1 MTCVTKAGWT
11 TAVSVL
17 LLLVCDHPAA
27 GQSLSDRLKAL
38 SPLVNRSWSGDMKSP
53 DGSRTFKTDRRFE
66 ALWDG
71 SVVRYTASI
80 PEVGSYSE
88 GHFYWDREARKIA
101 VVIVNSGGVVQRGT
115 VTVKDRVVTI
125 QGKIVFP
132 EQTFDYRNTFEMKA
146 DGTMVDRWFQNAG
159 GEWRDGHVIEFAEQ
173 KAKR

>member
-1 MTCVTKAGWT
+1 MTCVAKAGWT
-11 TAVSVL
+11 AAVSVL
-17 LLLVCDHPAA
+17 LVLACDRAAA
-27 GQSLSDRLKAL
+27 GESLSDQLKVL
-38 SPLVNRSWSGDMKSP
+38 SPLINRSWVGDMKSP
-53 DGSRTFKTDRRFE
+53 DGSRTFKTDRHFE

-71 SVVRYTASI
+71 SIVRYTASI